1 MADRHRVR
9 RRQQH
14 SNSHQLAIYT
24 AFFDPSTML
33 VEPLNQGSD
42 KGIIGI
48 ESAFSLIQRLANQPF
63 VQKQC
68 KFSKT

>member
-1 MADRHRVR
+1 
-9 RRQQH
+9 
-14 SNSHQLAIYT
+14 
-24 AFFDPSTML
+24 ML

-42 KGIIGI
+42 KGITGI